1 MGSSSIGSRRAA
13 KVEIAGAGHREDR
26 KGQRHRDRKA
36 RGKGIGTRRCEGADG
51 LTHRERAVD
60 LRSLGPVNWS
70 PALCDSGTGD
80 SCPLGLLVYRH
91 VCVSE

>member
-1 MGSSSIGSRRAA
+1 M
-13 KVEIAGAGHREDR
+13 EIAGAGHREDR

-70 PALCDSGTGD
+70 LVCVTRRPGT
-80 SCPLGLLVYRH
+80 PVLLVYLSI
-91 VCVSE
+91 VMCV